1 MTFEETI
8 EKFPGR
14 LTKTDRRIID
24 ELLSN
29 PREGALL
36 SLPEIA
42 TRAAAHPT
50 SAVRLAQKLGYSGYP
65 ELRSQ
70 LQSEMLD
77 VLPPAERVRAR
88 LAHMEG
94 PSILSALVESEITA
108 LQDLPRKIS
117 QADIEAAA
125 NAIIRARRIY
135 VFGRNH
141 AATLKQLLT
150 LRLQRSGYLATAID
164 KHGKEMA
171 DELIDLRETD
181 FVIGFA
187 FTKPPEGLE
196 DLLRYTQNAGAL
208 SMIISDY
215 TGATLRPN
223 PDILLAASRGERGE
237 SQSLTVPLAV
247 CNTLILEISRLD
259 DGKSLTSLEKLNEL
273 EETFA
278 R

>member
-1 MTFEETI
+1 MTFEEAIQT
-8 EKFPGR
+8 FPGR

-24 ELLSN
+24 ELLAN

-42 TRAAAHPT
+42 HRAAAHPT

-65 ELRSQ
+65 DLRSQ

-94 PSILSALVESEITA
+94 PSILSALVESEIAA

-117 QADIEAAA
+117 QDEIETAAR
-125 NAIIRARRIY
+125 AIIRARRIY

-164 KHGKEMA
+164 KHGKELA
-171 DELIDLRETD
+171 DELIDMRETD
-181 FVIGFA
+181 LVIGFA
-187 FTKPPEGLE
+187 FTKLPEGLE
-196 DLLRYTQNAGAL
+196 DVLRYTQNTGAL

-259 DGKSLTSLEKLNEL
+259 DGKSLASLEKLNEL

-278 R
+278 K